1 MLPRP
6 SGPTL
11 QWRKEGTRWVMP
23 DLQSEF
29 LDWLLTLP
37 EDREHK
43 TATLWAEAHG
53 VRPQTVRDWKKNDKF
68 LAEWTRRAHQKNI
81 SVDRVQNVLDALYR
95 AAVADKPDVNAAQRW
110 LGYIEKLMPP
120 QRAERDPDI
129 SDLSDEDLLREIAE
143 LQMEEGVSEAGSED
157 YPGKAGLVR

>member
-1 MLPRP
+1 MKNALDAIIPRGEPRP
-6 SGPTL
+6 NL
-11 QWRKEGTRWVMP
+11 WRRDGSRWVMP
-23 DLQSEF
+23 ELQSEF

-43 TATLWAEAHG
+43 TATLWANAHDVG
-53 VRPQTVRDWKKNDKF
+53 PVAVRNWKKDDRF
-68 LAEWTRRAHQKNI
+68 IAEWTRRAHKKNI

-95 AAVADKPDVNAAQRW
+95 AAVGDRPDVNAATRW

-129 SDLSDEDLLREIAE
+129 SDLSDDELIAE
-143 LQMEEGVSEAGSED
+143 IQELADGDE
-157 YPGKAGLVR
+157 